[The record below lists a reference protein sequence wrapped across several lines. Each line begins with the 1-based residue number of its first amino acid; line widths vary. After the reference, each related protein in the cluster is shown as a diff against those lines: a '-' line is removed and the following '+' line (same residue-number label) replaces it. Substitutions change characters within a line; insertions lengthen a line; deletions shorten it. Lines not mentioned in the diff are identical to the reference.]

1 MDSLK
6 NSADPIAIAGGGI
19 GGLGAA
25 LALAQRGFRSRLLEQ
40 APQFREVG
48 AGIQL
53 GPNSQRCLSALG
65 VEAAVKRLAVFPQA
79 LVMMDAVTA
88 EQVVSIPLGGF
99 EQRFKAPYGLIH
111 RADLHDCL
119 LEACRKSPLIG
130 LETSAQVTDFEDDG
144 ETVRVATSDGRFYDA
159 PAFIAADG
167 LWSTVRSKLI
177 GDGKPRVAGHI
188 SYRSVLPAADVP
200 ESLRRNDMVIWAG
213 PKCHM
218 VHYPLRGGELFN
230 LVATFHSNR
239 YEEGW
244 NSFGDPAELHERF
257 SGTCDI
263 VKWML
268 GRIAE
273 WRMWVL
279 CDREPIK
286 DWSKGRVTLLG
297 DAAHPMLQ
305 YLAQGAGMA
314 LEDSLCLARCLD
326 EAQSVEA
333 GFAAYPLRRYL
344 RTGRVQL
351 AARLYGEFYHA
362 DGVRRELRNAYVR
375 HASYE
380 GLAWLYDPQPEL

>member
-6 NSADPIAIAGGGI
+6 NNVDPILIAGGGI
-19 GGLGAA
+19 GGLATA
-25 LALAQRGFRSRLLEQ
+25 LALAQRGFASRLLEQ
-40 APQFREVG
+40 AAQFKEVG
-48 AGIQL
+48 AGLQL
-53 GPNSQRCLSALG
+53 GPNSWRCLRALG
-65 VEAAVKRLAVFPQA
+65 VEASVKRFAVFPQA

-88 EQVVSIPLGGF
+88 EQAVAVPLAGF
-99 EQRFKAPYGLIH
+99 EERFNAPYAVIH
-111 RADLHDCL
+111 RADLHNTL
-119 LEACRKSPLIG
+119 LEACRASALIDLKTSCQVMDFQDDG
-130 LETSAQVTDFEDDG
+130 QAVHVTTNDGAVLNTSAL
-144 ETVRVATSDGRFYDA
+144 
-159 PAFIAADG
+159 IAADG
-167 LWSTVRSKLI
+167 LWSTIRAKLI
-177 GDGKPRVAGHI
+177 GDGKPRVAGHV
-188 SYRSVLPAADVP
+188 SYRSVLPVCDVP
-200 ESLRRNDMVIWAG
+200 EDLRRNDMIIWAG

-244 NSFGDPAELHERF
+244 NSFGDPTELRERF

-263 VKWML
+263 VRTML

-286 DWSKGRVTLLG
+286 QWSKGRVTLLG

-314 LEDSLCLARCLD
+314 LEDSLCLAKCLD
-326 EAQSVEA
+326 EAETVEA
-333 GFAAYPLRRYL
+333 AFAAYPLARFL

-362 DGVRRELRNAYVR
+362 DGVRRELRNAFVKN
-375 HASYE
+375 AGYE
-380 GLAWLYDPQPEL
+380 GLAWLYDQ